1 VVEVLM
7 RWAALAPEAM
17 RVGAGVEVK
26 DVWKLGSIG
35 MMTQGGGGKPRLK
48 TVKPR
53 LKMVSGSR
61 VIVAP

>member
-1 VVEVLM
+1 
-7 RWAALAPEAM
+7 M

-35 MMTQGGGGKPRLK
+35 MMTQGGGGKLRLK
-48 TVKPR
+48 TVKSR

-61 VIVAP
+61 VIAAP

>member
-1 VVEVLM
+1 
-7 RWAALAPEAM
+7 
-17 RVGAGVEVK
+17 VGSVSTRGHEGRGRVEVK

-61 VIVAP
+61 VIAAP